1 MRTFIAIELP
11 REVRDTIRQRQ
22 TRLRSILEQA
32 GLAACFRWSAVES
45 IHLTLRFLGE
55 TDTKQTERIEAGL
68 GQAGRRSRPFSL
80 CIGRT
85 GCFPNFRQPNVL
97 WLGVDGDLA
106 LLAELQ
112 RSIEG
117 LAQSAGFEA
126 EVRAFSPH
134 LTLARAHRERFRAE
148 LRAAGA
154 LLEAEAG
161 AAPQGD
167 GPGRP
172 FSEQP
177 VCFTVVEVVHMRSDL
192 RPAGPIYTP
201 LSVHLLGD

>member
-11 REVRDTIRQRQ
+11 QEVQEAIRRRQ

-32 GLAACFRWSAVES
+32 GLTACFRWSAVET

-55 TDTKQTERIEAGL
+55 TDRSQSERIGAGL
-68 GQAGRRSRPFSL
+68 AQVGRRSRPFAL
-80 CIGRT
+80 CVGRT

-97 WLGVDGDLA
+97 WLGIDGDLA
-106 LLAELQ
+106 LLAGLQ

-126 EVRAFSPH
+126 ETRAFSPH
-134 LTLARAHRERFRAE
+134 LTLARARRERPRAE
-148 LRAAGA
+148 LQAAGA
-154 LLEAEAG
+154 LLEAEA
-161 AAPQGD
+161 ASQD
-167 GPGRP
+167 D
-172 FSEQP
+172 QP
-177 VCFTVVEVVHMRSDL
+177 ACFTAAEIVHMRSDL

-201 LSVHLLGD
+201 LSVHRLGD